1 MERFGFVGLPNAGKS
16 SLYNA
21 LAGGGAL
28 AAPYAFATTD
38 PNEGVAR
45 VPDSRLSLLG
55 EMSDSQKI
63 VSATIQFTDIGGL
76 VEGAAKG
83 EGLGNRFLAGIREV
97 DAIVFVLR
105 AFSDNDV
112 PGPTDPVEHLRIVEV
127 ELALADLETTQKQ
140 LLKMEKVAKSDKSIG
155 QILDSLKHA
164 SEQLDQGIP
173 IYKSDLTSSEREL
186 LSDFFLLTDKP
197 VLAVVNVGE
206 DQVEETNQILEP
218 GIA

>member
-1 MERFGFVGLPNAGKS
+1 MCIR
-16 SLYNA
+16 
-21 LAGGGAL
+21 
-28 AAPYAFATTD
+28 D
-38 PNEGVAR
+38 RVAR
-45 VPDSRLSLLG
+45 VPDSRLTLLG
-55 EMSDSQKI
+55 EMSNSQKI
-63 VSATIQFTDIGGL
+63 VPATIQFTDIGGL

-186 LSDFFLLTDKP
+186 LSDFFLLTNKP

-218 GIA
+218 VIAELPDQEVILSLIHI